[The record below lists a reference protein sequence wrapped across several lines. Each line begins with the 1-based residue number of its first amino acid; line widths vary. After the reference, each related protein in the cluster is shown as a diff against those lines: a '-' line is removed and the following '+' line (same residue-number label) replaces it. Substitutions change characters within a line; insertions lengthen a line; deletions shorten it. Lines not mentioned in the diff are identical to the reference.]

1 MSTDNRK
8 NPFLS
13 LIYNLSDEAVIGH
26 YTQFVWGE
34 SYQMGC
40 GILISKVEFLVIYI
54 NKGFT
59 KRS

>member
-34 SYQMGC
+34 SYQIGC
-40 GILISKVEFLVIYI
+40 GILISKVEFLMIYS